1 MMQFE
6 RGCDKEREPQPGEA
20 NSVRKIMTDK
30 PYLLLGVLF
39 LLASLVISGC
49 GGIGLIATP
58 AAARKVSDPNPTTY
72 ACPVGVAHAGY
83 PRHWMGATPPW
94 SGASGDQPAWGE

>member
-58 AAARKVSDPNPTTY
+58 ASTSASV
-72 ACPVGVAHAGY
+72 VEL
-83 PRHWMGATPPW
+83 TPP
-94 SGASGDQPAWGE
+94 PATLT